1 MTATS
6 VGSLVVRLLEAGER
20 AALIARA
27 CRAEKVLFDLLV
39 EEKTGSEKNQRF
51 VQDFKTLADVLIQ
64 ETVRHYLG
72 NQVRE
77 SNNWCPTPGKIVL
90 GYRQCNQTTVL

>member
-1 MTATS
+1 MTTAS
-6 VGSLVVRLLEAGER
+6 VGSLVVRLLEAAER
-20 AALIARA
+20 AANIARA

-39 EEKTGSEKNQRF
+39 EEKTGREKNQRF

-64 ETVRHYLG
+64 ETVKHYLG

-77 SNNWCPTPGKIVL
+77 SNNWCPTPGKAIL
-90 GYRQCNQTTVL
+90 GYGQ